1 MSSALRDP
9 DRTAVQV
16 GRLEAIWIKRFRR
29 GPMDPSDEAQ
39 LIAGR
44 GIVGNANQGGKRQ
57 VTIIARE
64 AWEAVERELAEPVAP
79 ETRRANL
86 LVTGVDLAKSRGRV
100 LRIGACRVRVYGE
113 TKPCWQMEEAHA
125 GLQSA
130 LRPDWRGGVFCEVLD
145 DGRIAVGDPVEWVEG
160 NA

>member
-1 MSSALRDP
+1 L
-9 DRTAVQV
+9 
-16 GRLEAIWIKRFRR
+16 GRLDCIWIKRFRR
-29 GPMDPSDEAQ
+29 GPMDRSNQAQ

-57 VTIIARE
+57 ITIISRD
-64 AWEAVERELAEPVAP
+64 AWEAVERELGEPVAP

-100 LRIGACRVRVYGE
+100 LRIGPCRVRIYGE

-145 DGRIAVGDPVEWVEG
+145 DGRIEVGDPVEWLEE
-160 NA
+160 NR